1 MRAEWN
7 GDRDPLSALGAGR
20 GDGLFADFVRI
31 ETDTFLGF
39 FRRLGAGRE
48 EAEDLTQELFVR
60 LYRHAPRYRPS
71 ERFAPLCFRVARN
84 AWIDA
89 QRRRAVR
96 PPDAVGAGESSVT
109 GDGRGPGREAGDVAG
124 DAGGGSGGGRG
135 FGAPGRPRGGRSDTP
150 DDEHRDLRELAP
162 DRAAEIGDAAAH
174 VERAVAQLS
183 EGQRAVFEL
192 GLVQELP
199 YPEIAAVLDIP
210 VGTVKSR
217 MFHAL
222 RRLREFLG
230 DSLGEED
237 GQPRGDSQPHREA
250 ARRSDT
256 ADTHASLRPRA
267 DGGSTR

>member
-20 GDGLFADFVRI
+20 GDGLFSDFVRL
-31 ETDTFLGF
+31 ETDTFVGF
-39 FRRLGAGRE
+39 FRRLGAGPE

-60 LYRHAPRYRPS
+60 LYRHAPRYRPT
-71 ERFAPLCFRVARN
+71 ERFLPLCFRVARN

-96 PPDAVGAGESSVT
+96 PPDAIGRGGDRDFGGEGRGSFDPTAAQGSRLGGGAGQPLDL
-109 GDGRGPGREAGDVAG
+109 DGQ
-124 DAGGGSGGGRG
+124 
-135 FGAPGRPRGGRSDTP
+135 
-150 DDEHRDLRELAP
+150 HRDLRELAP
-162 DRAAEIGDAAAH
+162 DRAAEIGEAAAH
-174 VERAVAQLS
+174 VERALGQLS

-217 MFHAL
+217 MFHAV
-222 RRLREFLG
+222 RRLREL
-230 DSLGEED
+230 LGESH
-237 GQPRGDSQPHREA
+237 GDPAEGV
-250 ARRSDT
+250 ARRDS
-256 ADTHASLRPRA
+256 AQPRA
-267 DGGSTR
+267 DGGGIR

>member
-20 GDGLFADFVRI
+20 GDGLFADFVRL

-96 PPDAVGAGESSVT
+96 PPEALGAGESSGA
-109 GDGRGPGREAGDVAG
+109 GDGRGPGRDPGRDPGDVAG
-124 DAGGGSGGGRG
+124 DGGAGGGGGGWGGG
-135 FGAPGRPRGGRSDTP
+135 FGAPGRARGSRSDALDT
-150 DDEHRDLRELAP
+150 EHRDVRELAP
-162 DRAAEIGDAAAH
+162 ERAAEIGDAAAH
-174 VERAVAQLS
+174 VERAIAQLS

-237 GQPRGDSQPHREA
+237 GKPRGH
-250 ARRSDT
+250 
-256 ADTHASLRPRA
+256 ADTHVPPRPRA
-267 DGGSTR
+267 DGGRSR

>member
-20 GDGLFADFVRI
+20 GDGLFADFVRL

-96 PPDAVGAGESSVT
+96 PPEAVGAG
-109 GDGRGPGREAGDVAG
+109 DPGSAGDSRGAADAAG
-124 DAGGGSGGGRG
+124 AGGGWGVGGAS
-135 FGAPGRPRGGRSDTP
+135 GAPGRARGSRSD
-150 DDEHRDLRELAP
+150 DVEHRDGRELAP

-174 VERAVAQLS
+174 VERALAQLS

-237 GQPRGDSQPHREA
+237 GALRGDGE
-250 ARRSDT
+250 
-256 ADTHASLRPRA
+256 THVRLRPRA
-267 DGGSTR
+267 DGGSAR